1 MTTKTTKTEKRDF
14 KKELSDLYNPSAKDF
29 SVVDVPTL
37 NYLMVDGEGDPN
49 TAQSYKDAVEAL
61 FSVSYAIKFAIKKS
75 QGVDYAVMPLE
86 GLWWADDMSTFISR
100 DKASWKWT
108 LIMMQPEPVMKAD
121 FKSALADVK
130 EKKDKGDNPALDLL
144 RFDTYKEG
152 LSVQIMHKGP
162 FDDEGPTLK
171 RLHTEYLPEN
181 GYVESGL
188 HHEIYL
194 SDIRRAD
201 PKNWKTILRQ
211 PVKKA

>member
-1 MTTKTTKTEKRDF
+1 
-14 KKELSDLYNPSAKDF
+14 
-29 SVVDVPTL
+29 
-37 NYLMVDGEGDPN
+37 
-49 TAQSYKDAVEAL
+49 
-61 FSVSYAIKFAIKKS
+61 
-75 QGVDYAVMPLE
+75 
-86 GLWWADDMSTFISR
+86 
-100 DKASWKWT
+100 
-108 LIMMQPEPVMKAD
+108 
-121 FKSALADVK
+121 
-130 EKKDKGDNPALDLL
+130 
-144 RFDTYKEG
+144 
-152 LSVQIMHKGP
+152 MHKGP